1 MKRLLVI
8 LALLSA
14 FAIVAV
20 TYAQGPGMK
29 GQGITGANIFNAN
42 CRSCHVN
49 GGNII
54 NPGFPMR
61 GSLKLADFKTFL
73 AFIRDPR
80 MPDGS
85 KGPMPPFSKS
95 QISNRQAKE
104 LYQYITSPGG
114 LDLKSGY
121 QRGGYNPYCGTGP
134 CGGWT
139 MGPGMRGGYGM
150 GPGMMGP
157 GYGYG
162 GYGMGPGMMG
172 PGYGYGGYGPRRAY
186 SDSKECQKFLDDTAK
201 LRKELHDKRF
211 EYSEAIRNPK
221 TSPETITGLEKE
233 IRQLQENIYSKAP
246 QGCW

>member
-8 LALLSA
+8 SALLSA
-14 FAIVAV
+14 FAIVAI
-20 TYAQGPGMK
+20 TYAQGPGMMGQGMMGSEQTEEPQK
-29 GQGITGANIFNAN
+29 SSQGITGANIFNAN
-42 CRSCHVN
+42 CRSCHLN

-54 NPGFPMR
+54 NPSFPMR

-73 AFIRDPR
+73 AFIRNPR

-104 LYQYITSPGG
+104 LYQYITSPGS

-121 QRGGYNPYCGTGP
+121 QGGQYRPYCGQYGGP
-134 CGGWT
+134 CGGWD
-139 MGPGMRGGYGM
+139 M
-150 GPGMMGP
+150 GPGMMG

-162 GYGMGPGMMG
+162 GYGQRR
-172 PGYGYGGYGPRRAY
+172 GY
-186 SDSKECQKFLDDTAK
+186 SQNKECQKFLDDTAK
-201 LRKELHDKRF
+201 LRKELHEKRF
-211 EYSEAIRNPK
+211 EYSEAIRNSK

-233 IRQLQENIYSKAP
+233 IRQLQENISSKAP